1 MAGNGRLGH
10 KGGEQ
15 RETRVKMN
23 PDAPIGIFDSG
34 LGGLAVLREV
44 RCLLPYEDVL
54 FLGDT
59 ARQPYGPRP
68 VDEVRQFAVE
78 ITGYL
83 VQQGVKMV
91 VIACNTASVAGLE
104 AARQNFPDLPVLGM
118 IAPGVRA
125 ALDASQ
131 SSRIGVWGTAMT
143 VDSKAYDQHI
153 LQFEPEIDV
162 LGVACPELLRLA
174 EKGQIDD
181 RPHLLE
187 LAHKYFQPLAE
198 FGADTLILGCTD
210 LTCVRDIAE
219 EVAGAG
225 VTVVDPAE
233 EVVRQACH
241 ILEDAGRL
249 KLQQEPPANYRFLI
263 TGDDAANFAA
273 FATRFLGVPKV
284 EVGRVALTELQGAV
298 THLA

>member
-1 MAGNGRLGH
+1 MMVSLDPN
-10 KGGEQ
+10 
-15 RETRVKMN
+15 
-23 PDAPIGIFDSG
+23 APIGIFDSG

-44 RCLLPYEDVL
+44 RRLLPYEDVV

-68 VDEVRQFAVE
+68 VEQVRQFAVE

-83 VQQGVKMV
+83 ARQGVKMV
-91 VIACNTASVAGLE
+91 IIACNTASVAGRE
-104 AARQNFPDLPVLGM
+104 AAQRAFPDLPVLGM

-131 SSRIGVWGTAMT
+131 GNRIGVWGTAIT
-143 VDSKAYDQHI
+143 IDSQAYDRRI
-153 LQFEPEIDV
+153 LERDPDVKV

-181 RPHLLE
+181 RPYLLE
-187 LAHKYFQPLAE
+187 LAHRYFEPLAD

-210 LTCVRDIAE
+210 LTCVRDIAQ
-219 EVAGAG
+219 EVAGEE

-233 EVVRQACH
+233 EVVHEARQ
-241 ILEDAGRL
+241 ILEEAGGLRPRRE
-249 KLQQEPPANYRFLI
+249 EPASYQFLI
-263 TGDDAANFAA
+263 TGDDQSNFAA
-273 FATRFLGVPKV
+273 FTARFLGVPQV
-284 EVGRVALTELQGAV
+284 EVARVAL
-298 THLA
+298 